1 MSGAESLS
9 FGGQFRISLPRV
21 GPASARRPAPGSRV
35 ASFLFAEESPAAP
48 PAPAVGAPRR
58 SERPGRQPPARP
70 AARGVAARLD
80 FDGAADEAAAAS
92 PRAAAA
98 SAWAGAQTPRAEAR
112 TTPRAE
118 TVRVPSRGEEPRLD
132 WSPAAALP
140 EFDDDAPVKRRPVPD
155 PAAFG
160 DAAAAASSPRSS
172 PPEREPAWRRR
183 AAAVAAVSAAA
194 EAGAHARATGAV
206 ADARAH
212 RSAPRAAPPPRVAS
226 SLDATKV
233 LVDAALNAHDAP
245 AWVRAAAAADDAA
258 AATASDASTDDA
270 AEEPRPP
277 RPAPPKR
284 RRTRRAA
291 SDAPRRD
298 VRLARDFVLD
308 GRCGRGAFS
317 DVWTATSTVDG
328 ERYAIKVARRPFR
341 SRRAREAALAECEAL
356 RALRGAP
363 NVIAFHL
370 AWQEG
375 GHLHAQLELC
385 ALGSVAQIVSRN
397 GDAPEA
403 PHLWKLPGAAREGSP
418 DSTSRRSPR
427 ACRVSR
433 AGWATS
439 ATHSRTSTRAVTST
453 ATSSRATSSSMRRGS

>member
-1 MSGAESLS
+1 M
-9 FGGQFRISLPRV
+9 
-21 GPASARRPAPGSRV
+21 
-35 ASFLFAEESPAAP
+35 
-48 PAPAVGAPRR
+48 
-58 SERPGRQPPARP
+58 
-70 AARGVAARLD
+70 
-80 FDGAADEAAAAS
+80 
-92 PRAAAA
+92 
-98 SAWAGAQTPRAEAR
+98 AGARAR
-112 TTPRAE
+112 
-118 TVRVPSRGEEPRLD
+118 
-132 WSPAAALP
+132 
-140 EFDDDAPVKRRPVPD
+140 
-155 PAAFG
+155 
-160 DAAAAASSPRSS
+160 
-172 PPEREPAWRRR
+172 
-183 AAAVAAVSAAA
+183 
-194 EAGAHARATGAV
+194 
-206 ADARAH
+206 

-233 LVDAALNAHDAP
+233 LVDAALDAHDAP
-245 AWVRAAAAADDAA
+245 AWVRAAAAAADDAA
-258 AATASDASTDDA
+258 AASDASTDDA

-403 PHLWKLPGAAREGSP
+403 PHLWKLPGAARKGSA
-418 DSTSRRSPR
+418 DSTSHRSPR

-433 AGWATS
+433 AGLATS